1 MNQARKEEAVNAPEV
16 LRVSGIT
23 KSFGE
28 HLVLRGI
35 DFAIRRGERV
45 CILGPSGSGKTT
57 FLRCLNLLA
66 VPDTGALD
74 FDGERR
80 FAWGDGRPGASK
92 SATRSHRKQVSM
104 VFQQFELFP
113 HLTARANVALGPRK
127 VLGAAKE
134 EALVRADEMLARVH
148 LAEYATRYP
157 AQLSGGQQQRVAIA
171 RSLAMKPELI
181 LFDEPTSALDP
192 EMAHEVVDIMAELAE
207 AGTTMVVVTHDAQ
220 IAREIADRVIVMD
233 GGEIL
238 EQGTTQQVLDRP
250 TQPRTAEILRIREAP
265 AA

>member
-1 MNQARKEEAVNAPEV
+1 MTHIRKEEAVNEPEV
-16 LRVSGIT
+16 LRVSNIT
-23 KSFGE
+23 KSFGKNR
-28 HLVLRGI
+28 VLHGV

-66 VPDTGALD
+66 VPDTGQLSFA
-74 FDGERR
+74 GEPR
-80 FAWGDGRPGASK
+80 FEWEKGLAGASTL
-92 SATRSHRKQVSM
+92 ATRNHRKQVSM

-127 VLGAAKE
+127 ALGVPKAESLEWAE
-134 EALVRADEMLARVH
+134 QMLARVH
-148 LAEYATRYP
+148 LAQYADRYP

-171 RSLAMKPELI
+171 RSLAMRPELI

-192 EMAHEVVDIMAELAE
+192 EMAHEVVDIMAELAQT
-207 AGTTMVVVTHDAQ
+207 GTTMVVVTHDAH

-233 GGEIL
+233 AGAVL
-238 EQGTTQQVLDRP
+238 EEGPTEQVLDRP
-250 TQPRTAEILRIREAP
+250 AQPRTAEILRIREAP